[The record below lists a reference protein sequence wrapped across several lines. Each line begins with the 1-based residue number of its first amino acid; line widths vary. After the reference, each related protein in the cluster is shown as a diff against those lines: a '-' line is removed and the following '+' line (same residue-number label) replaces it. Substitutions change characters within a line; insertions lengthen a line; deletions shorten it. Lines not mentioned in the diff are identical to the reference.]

1 MSKALVAI
9 PVGVIVERSKS
20 ANPWA
25 DFYWRAVGV
34 LGGQPDTQ
42 AWTKLSDDGARATF
56 YAGTATVELFRSE
69 TGFYR
74 DNLASGAPSL
84 WVALRATNGEPPF
97 SVAAVTADP
106 AEGESYTET
115 ATDLVEQLPMPAAI
129 EQVVTAFV
137 AKHHVEQPFVK
148 RKRDRANPEAM
159 ARRPHGLGEDGE

>member
-25 DFYWRAVGV
+25 EFYWRAAGV
-34 LGGQPDTQ
+34 LGGQPETQ
-42 AWTKLSDDGARATF
+42 DWTKLSDDGARATF

-69 TGFYR
+69 TSFYR

-129 EQVVTAFV
+129 EQVVAAFV
-137 AKHHVEQPFVK
+137 AEHHVEQPFVK

-159 ARRPHGLGEDGE
+159 ARRTPGDDRE